1 MSLSLILGAAK
12 LALEVGPAAI
22 RGISSM
28 FGGSDTANKVADMVE
43 NIDGVL
49 GMTKE
54 QKEMALINEM
64 QDKLSPDKWVELER
78 IKAEM
83 QKEVTRRQELALN
96 DKQQE
101 HEQTQLTIRNGDNAK
116 DEYVRHT
123 RPKMARQSFFMMV
136 LYIVAMEIMK
146 ANDFGTGADVY
157 LALTIAT
164 PAFAYLGLRT
174 IDGFAPYSK
183 SSGDKVSGVLKSM
196 IKGRQ

>member
-12 LALEVGPAAI
+12 LAMEVGPAAI

-28 FGGSDTANKVADMVE
+28 FGGSETANKVADMVE
-43 NIDGVL
+43 QVDSVI
-49 GMTKE
+49 GMSKDNKAMSLA
-54 QKEMALINEM
+54 QKLQTLPPESL
-64 QDKLSPDKWVELER
+64 VELER
-78 IKAEM
+78 IKVEM
-83 QKEVTRRQELALN
+83 EKEVTRRQQLSLE

-123 RPKMARQSFFMMV
+123 RPQMARQSFFMMV

-183 SSGDKVSGVLKSM
+183 SSGDKVSGTLKSM
-196 IKGRQ
+196 LKGRQ

>member
-12 LALEVGPAAI
+12 LAMEVGPAAI

-28 FGGSDTANKVADMVE
+28 FGGSETANKVADMVE
-43 NIDGVL
+43 QVDSVI
-49 GMTKE
+49 GMSKDNKAMSLA
-54 QKEMALINEM
+54 QKLQTLPPESL
-64 QDKLSPDKWVELER
+64 VELER
-78 IKAEM
+78 IKVEM
-83 QKEVTRRQELALN
+83 EKEVTRRQQLSLE

-164 PAFAYLGLRT
+164 PAFAYIGLRT

-183 SSGDKVSGVLKSM
+183 SSGDKVSGALKSM

>member
-12 LALEVGPAAI
+12 LAMEVGPTAI

-28 FGGSDTANKVADMVE
+28 FGGSETANKVADMVE
-43 NIDGVL
+43 QVDSVI
-49 GMTKE
+49 GMSKDNKAMSLA
-54 QKEMALINEM
+54 QKLQTLPPESL
-64 QDKLSPDKWVELER
+64 VELER
-78 IKAEM
+78 IKVEM
-83 QKEVTRRQELALN
+83 EKEVTRRQQLSLE

>member
-12 LALEVGPAAI
+12 LAMEVGPAAI

-28 FGGSDTANKVADMVE
+28 FGGSVTADKVAEMVE
-43 NIDGVL
+43 QVDSVI
-49 GMTKE
+49 GMSKDNKAMSLA
-54 QKEMALINEM
+54 QKLQTLPPESL
-64 QDKLSPDKWVELER
+64 VELER
-78 IKAEM
+78 IKVEM
-83 QKEVTRRQELALN
+83 EKEVTRRQQLSLE

-146 ANDFGTGADVY
+146 ANNFGTGADVY
-157 LALTIAT
+157 LALTIAA
-164 PAFAYLGLRT
+164 PAFAYIGLRT